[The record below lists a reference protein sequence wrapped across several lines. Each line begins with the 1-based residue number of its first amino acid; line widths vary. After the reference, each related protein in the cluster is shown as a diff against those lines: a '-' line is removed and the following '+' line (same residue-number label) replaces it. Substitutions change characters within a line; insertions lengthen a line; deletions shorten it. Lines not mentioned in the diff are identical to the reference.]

1 MSSKQLSYLLGVIEV
16 QNNGERCLCDIGSE
30 MCEIGKENLFISKAR
45 YLQWVRPD
53 GSLYGNVSQTHH
65 KYIDIGCVQ
74 AIVHIPRFS
83 LHQDLDQL
91 DDF

>member
-1 MSSKQLSYLLGVIEV
+1 
-16 QNNGERCLCDIGSE
+16 
-30 MCEIGKENLFISKAR
+30 
-45 YLQWVRPD
+45 
-53 GSLYGNVSQTHH
+53 LYGNVSQTHH

-91 DDF
+91 DDFWSAAHS